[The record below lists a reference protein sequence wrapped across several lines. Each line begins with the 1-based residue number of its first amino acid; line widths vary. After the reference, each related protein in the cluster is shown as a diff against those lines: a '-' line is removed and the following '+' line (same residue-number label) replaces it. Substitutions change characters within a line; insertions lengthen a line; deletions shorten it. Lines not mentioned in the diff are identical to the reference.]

1 MDPAERTLIEG
12 KDDDSRPED
21 GDDTED
27 QLWVVLECDRPLAL
41 SSRHSLG
48 DLQTVGIGRDS
59 DRRFVRREPGS
70 ETSWLGLPDRW
81 MSSRHARLVRQAGGW
96 QLQDAGSTNGSRVN
110 GQRIVQRQLTS
121 GDVIEVGHTLL
132 YFEERVRVGR
142 DTAPDVFC
150 SNLCSS
156 EPTVQTLSPKLQRSL
171 DELTKVVRSGVS
183 ILIGGETGTGKEV
196 LARQLARNAE
206 RKGPLVAVNCAAIPE
221 NLIESEL
228 FGSTKGSFSGA
239 SGDRVGL
246 IRSADGG
253 WLFLDEI
260 GDLPLDAQAALLRVL
275 QEREVRPV
283 GGARSV
289 PVDFGLISATHQD
302 LDTMVEERRFRGD
315 LLARIAGYRAE
326 LPPLRERRED
336 LGILIGT
343 LLGSLEPKRSEPR
356 PLAPDAAL
364 ALLQHRWPFNVREL
378 RNCLAAA
385 CSLAQEGSIR
395 REHLPEALRSGDPR
409 GACGESPTVPSELS
423 LEQERHR
430 AELIELLRQ
439 HQGNVSAL
447 ARATGKARSQYQRW
461 FRRYGLNP
469 ERFRS

>member
-1 MDPAERTLIEG
+1 
-12 KDDDSRPED
+12 
-21 GDDTED
+21 
-27 QLWVVLECDRPLAL
+27 
-41 SSRHSLG
+41 
-48 DLQTVGIGRDS
+48 
-59 DRRFVRREPGS
+59 
-70 ETSWLGLPDRW
+70 
-81 MSSRHARLVRQAGGW
+81 
-96 QLQDAGSTNGSRVN
+96 
-110 GQRIVQRQLTS
+110 
-121 GDVIEVGHTLL
+121 
-132 YFEERVRVGR
+132 
-142 DTAPDVFC
+142 
-150 SNLCSS
+150 
-156 EPTVQTLSPKLQRSL
+156 
-171 DELTKVVRSGVS
+171 
-183 ILIGGETGTGKEV
+183 
-196 LARQLARNAE
+196 
-206 RKGPLVAVNCAAIPE
+206 
-221 NLIESEL
+221 
-228 FGSTKGSFSGA
+228 
-239 SGDRVGL
+239 
-246 IRSADGG
+246 
-253 WLFLDEI
+253 
-260 GDLPLDAQAALLRVL
+260 
-275 QEREVRPV
+275 
-283 GGARSV
+283 
-289 PVDFGLISATHQD
+289 
-302 LDTMVEERRFRGD
+302 
-315 LLARIAGYRAE
+315 
-326 LPPLRERRED
+326 